1 MHREVI
7 PKCPFPLTNRI
18 LMWIRKDT
26 HTYTYV
32 RTYIR
37 MHATHQELC
46 MYVFVYS
53 IYYISNIITT

>member
-26 HTYTYV
+26 HTYV
-32 RTYIR
+32 RTYVH
-37 MHATHQELC
+37 MHAIHQSYVC
-46 MYVFVYS
+46 MYLF
-53 IYYISNIITT
+53 IAFIIFIAL